1 MFIESPILIEV
12 PWNLGWSVAV
22 YLYKNESKIKEFVVE
37 TYAQNGE
44 VFQSLTLELVKTN
57 NL

>member
-12 PWNLGWSVAV
+12 PWNPGWSVAV
-22 YLYKNESKIKEFVVE
+22 YLYKNESKTKEFVVE